1 MYTNSVP
8 FSQQLLWNNFNDPML
23 KYYRTEYKNDWE
35 YLYLQHL
42 DQVSLKN
49 RLSDVISK
57 FFKLICG
64 LFLRKQINEINSTS
78 AKSSKP
84 AASRQTH
91 ALVA

>member
-35 YLYLQHL
+35 AMYLQHCAER
-42 DQVSLKN
+42 SLSN
-49 RLSDVISK
+49 RFSNVISK
-57 FFKLICG
+57 FFK
-64 LFLRKQINEINSTS
+64 TS
-78 AKSSKP
+78 AKSSEP
-84 AASRQTH
+84 VASRQTH

>member
-8 FSQQLLWNNFNDPML
+8 FSQQLLWNNFNDPLL

-42 DQVSLKN
+42 DEVSLRT
-49 RLSDVISK
+49 RLINVISK
-57 FFKLICG
+57 FFKA
-64 LFLRKQINEINSTS
+64 N
-78 AKSSKP
+78 AKSSRP
-84 AASRQTH
+84 VANQQTH

>member
-49 RLSDVISK
+49 RLSNVISGIYK
-57 FFKLICG
+57 KLI
-64 LFLRKQINEINSTS
+64 

-84 AASRQTH
+84 VANQQTH

>member
-57 FFKLICG
+57 FFK
-64 LFLRKQINEINSTS
+64 TS

>member
-8 FSQQLLWNNFNDPML
+8 FSQQLLWNNFNDPLL

-42 DQVSLKN
+42 DQVSLRN
-49 RLSDVISK
+49 RLSNVISK
-57 FFKLICG
+57 FVK
-64 LFLRKQINEINSTS
+64 TS

-84 AASRQTH
+84 VANQQTH

>member
-8 FSQQLLWNNFNDPML
+8 FSQQLLWNNFNDPLL

-42 DQVSLKN
+42 DEVSLRN
-49 RLSDVISK
+49 RLINVISK
-57 FFKLICG
+57 FYVLICD
-64 LFLRKQINEINSTS
+64 LFLRKQTN
-78 AKSSKP
+78 AKSSRP
-84 AASRQTH
+84 VANQQTH

>member
-49 RLSDVISK
+49 RLSNVISVIYK
-57 FFKLICG
+57 KI
-64 LFLRKQINEINSTS
+64 T
-78 AKSSKP
+78 AKSSEP
-84 AASRQTH
+84 VASRQTH
-91 ALVA
+91 ALVS